1 MKRHTPYKASLTY
14 KELKTMKKQMLLSL
28 ACISLLTSILPVN
41 AQVKNTA
48 NTTKTQPQAVVSPSQ
63 EISIPQDTA
72 IIVSFP
78 APITIDV
85 GQKQEF
91 PLTVPLAQA
100 IQDSQGNVLV
110 PENTPV
116 TIVLKPTKK
125 GAQIIAQSLVV
136 RGRIVK
142 ITASSQ
148 VIPGTT
154 ITHKRAN
161 DKAVETGSVFGRLGG
176 SVMGF
181 MGQGDPEQFDRGAM
195 LGSAVGIV
203 SGLRTE
209 ENTRIV
215 QIPQSSVYVLSL
227 LAPVTLSAK

>member
-1 MKRHTPYKASLTY
+1 
-14 KELKTMKKQMLLSL
+14 MKKHMLLSL
-28 ACISLLTSILPVN
+28 ACISLLTSILPAN
-41 AQVKNTA
+41 AQSVKNAATNATA
-48 NTTKTQPQAVVSPSQ
+48 KTQTQAVVSPSQ

-78 APITIDV
+78 APITVDV
-85 GQKQEF
+85 GQKQDI

-116 TIVLKPTKK
+116 TIILKPANK
-125 GAQIIAQSLVV
+125 GAKIIAQSLVV

-154 ITHKRAN
+154 ITHKRGN

-203 SGLRTE
+203 SGLRSA

-215 QIPQSSVYVLSL
+215 QIPQGSVYVLSL
-227 LAPVTLSAK
+227 EAPINLSAK